1 MTLDEFRIELEGEM
15 KWAGSLLA
23 GIEGIEYSAEV
34 ESNGSYLFG
43 VVMLANPGMAED
55 EKIYISL
62 EADMDIDNNVDRDS
76 YEKAKAAFRTRI
88 GGICDTL
95 SSVNDPASA
104 VVGIA
109 KEIDAELDAE
119 YQAELAK
126 IERETKDRIRIA
138 LMATA
143 LLLVVAAA
151 AIVVRL
157 LTR

>member
-1 MTLDEFRIELEGEM
+1 MTLNEFRIELEGEM

-23 GIEGIEYSAEV
+23 EIEGIEYSAEV

-55 EKIYISL
+55 ERIYISL
-62 EADMDIDNNVDRDS
+62 EADMDIDNNVDREDF
-76 YEKAKAAFRTRI
+76 EKARAAFRTRI
-88 GGICDTL
+88 GGICETL
-95 SSVNDPASA
+95 TGVDDPASA
-104 VVGIA
+104 LVGIA
-109 KEIDAELDAE
+109 KEIDAELDKE

-143 LLLVVAAA
+143 VLFAVAAI
-151 AIVVRL
+151 AIIVRL
-157 LTR
+157 ITR

>member
-23 GIEGIEYSAEV
+23 EIEGIEYSAEV

-62 EADMDIDNNVDRDS
+62 EADMDIDNNVDREDF
-76 YEKAKAAFRTRI
+76 EKARAAFRTRI
-88 GGICDTL
+88 SGIHDTL

-104 VVGIA
+104 LVGIA
-109 KEIDAELDAE
+109 KEIDAELDKE

-143 LLLVVAAA
+143 VLFAVAAI
-151 AIVVRL
+151 AIIVRL
-157 LTR
+157 ITR

>member
-23 GIEGIEYSAEV
+23 EIEGIEYSAEV

-55 EKIYISL
+55 ERIYISL
-62 EADMDIDNNVDRDS
+62 EADMDIDNNVDREDF
-76 YEKAKAAFRTRI
+76 EKARAAFRTRI

-95 SSVNDPASA
+95 TGVNDPASA
-104 VVGIA
+104 LVGIA
-109 KEIDAELDAE
+109 KEIDAELDKE

-143 LLLVVAAA
+143 VLFAVAAI
-151 AIVVRL
+151 AIIVRL
-157 LTR
+157 ITR

>member
-1 MTLDEFRIELEGEM
+1 MTLNEFEIELKGEM
-15 KWAGSLLA
+15 EWADSQLSGFD
-23 GIEGIEYSAEV
+23 GIEHSAVV

-43 VVMLANPGMAED
+43 VVMLATPGMADD

-76 YEKAKAAFRTRI
+76 FEKARTAFRARI
-88 GGICDTL
+88 NGICDTL
-95 SSVNDPASA
+95 SAFGDPISALASV
-104 VVGIA
+104 A
-109 KEIDAELDAE
+109 KEIDEELDAE

-138 LMATA
+138 ISATA
-143 LLLVVAAA
+143 VLLLVAAI

-157 LTR
+157 ITR

>member
-15 KWAGSLLA
+15 KWACSLLA
-23 GIEGIEYSAEV
+23 EIEGIEYSAEV

-43 VVMLANPGMAED
+43 VVMLANPGMSED

-62 EADMDIDNNVDRDS
+62 EADMDIDNNVDSEDFERS
-76 YEKAKAAFRTRI
+76 RAAFRTRI
-88 GGICDTL
+88 AGICDTL

-104 VVGIA
+104 LVGIA
-109 KEIDAELDAE
+109 KEIDAELDKQ

-143 LLLVVAAA
+143 VLLTVAAI
-151 AIVVRL
+151 AILIRL
-157 LTR
+157 IMR